1 MGEPLK
7 VFITYS
13 HEDIDSKNKLRQR
26 LAVMEQ
32 QGMITIW
39 HDNEILP
46 GDKWYEDI
54 SRNLNES
61 DILLYLVSASSLASK
76 NCNKELAEALSGE
89 IRVIPIILEGC
100 DWLNHQLSDIQ
111 ALPDQGK
118 PINEWQPESNG
129 WQNVVEGL
137 RKVVSEIQ
145 SHAKPASRITD
156 EEIETLAYLALQQ
169 GDFLV
174 MLGQPDKAIEAYSRA
189 ITHSPSNATAYIN
202 RSIAYFSKGVYDRAI
217 ADCNKAIEL
226 NSDNATAYNNRGTI
240 YLSKGIYDLAIAD
253 CNKAIELNSDN
264 ATAYNNRGVAY
275 YGKGVYD
282 LAIKDFNK
290 AIVLNSDSASAYNN
304 RGNAY
309 RDKGEFD
316 RAIED
321 FNKAITLNLYDASAY
336 NNRGNAYVSKGTYDR
351 AIEDFNKAIALN
363 PTDATAY
370 SNRGNAYR
378 DKNEPDRAIEDYNKA
393 IELNPNY
400 AVAYNNRGNAYSDKG
415 TYNRAISDFDRAIEL
430 NPDYVR
436 AYYNRGATYRDK
448 GEIDRAIEDY
458 SKAIGLNPVYAD
470 AYQNRGAVYRDKGA
484 YDLAITDYN
493 KVIKLNPDDA
503 LAYNNRGATYG
514 IKGEIDRAITDYDKA
529 IELTPKFALAYYNR
543 GATYK
548 TKGVL
553 DRAIADYN
561 KVIELDPELAL
572 AYYNRGEA
580 WLRLREWDKAKTD
593 LTDALNRDVDIIAA
607 FRKDYKT
614 VVAFERRH
622 DLQLPEDIAAMLTQ
636 RRRSRFPNMQKDLIQ
651 QSSPRQ
657 DQYSSELNLSSQ
669 KKEVL
674 SAIVTPPKSPDV
686 VNLREKS
693 PNVVNLRER
702 LRNAGTPLGQYVET
716 PSHFGLKT
724 GMDDAFVVDGELR
737 DKLIA
742 DHSASAD
749 ILKPFLHGRNIRR
762 WQADAQDL
770 WLIFA
775 YRGIEIDAYPAILNH
790 LKKYRDSLSKRAGK
804 QEWYELQAVPGDSEY
819 FTQPKLVCP
828 NRYNHQTFAVDTD
841 GLYCGDTCYLIPT
854 EETWLCGV
862 LNSNVVE
869 WFYSQV
875 SDQLTADELR
885 TLSGYMQQIPIPNA
899 TSTQKT
905 LIGKIVNYLIYLQQQ
920 PTTNSKNLAHARDY
934 MMLKYFERIIDGLV
948 YECYLPDVLHQSDKY
963 FFKPLLDE
971 HLPQLEEIPSDK
983 MTAFREIFEHL
994 YERTHPVRKNLFF
1007 LDSLKPIRIIEGN
1020 W

>member
-13 HEDIDSKNKLRQR
+13 HKDTDSKDKLQQC
-26 LAVMEQ
+26 LAVMENKDL
-32 QGMITIW
+32 ITIW

-54 SRNLNES
+54 SKNLADSN
-61 DILLYLVSASSLASK
+61 ILLYLVSTSSLASK

-89 IRVIPIILEGC
+89 IRVIPIILEDC
-100 DWLNHQLSDIQ
+100 DWLNHQLSNIQ

-118 PINEWQPESNG
+118 PINEWQPESKG

-137 RKVVSEIQ
+137 RKVVGETQ

-156 EEIETLAYLALQQ
+156 EEIEILAYLALQQ

-189 ITHSPSNATAYIN
+189 ITHSPSNATAYTN
-202 RSIAYFSKGVYDRAI
+202 RGIAYFSKGAYDRAI

-226 NSDNATAYNNRGTI
+226 NSNDTTAYNNRGTV
-240 YLSKGIYDLAIAD
+240 YLSKGAHDLAIAD
-253 CNKAIELNSDN
+253 YNKAIELNSDDT
-264 ATAYNNRGVAY
+264 TAYRNRGTAY
-275 YGKGVYD
+275 FSKGVYD
-282 LAIKDFNK
+282 LAIADYNK
-290 AIVLNSDSASAYNN
+290 AIELNSNDASTYSN
-304 RGNAY
+304 RGAVY
-309 RDKGEFD
+309 HSKGVYDLAFKD
-316 RAIED
+316 LD
-321 FNKAITLNLYDASAY
+321 KAITLKPDNASAY

-351 AIEDFNKAIALN
+351 AIEDFNKAITLN
-363 PTDATAY
+363 PYDASAY

-378 DKNEPDRAIEDYNKA
+378 DKGEPDRAIEDYNKA

-458 SKAIGLNPVYAD
+458 SKAIDLNPVYAD

-529 IELTPKFALAYYNR
+529 IELTPNFALAYYNR
-543 GATYK
+543 GATYRI
-548 TKGVL
+548 KGVL

-593 LTDALNRDVDIIAA
+593 LTDALNRGVDIIAA
-607 FRKDYKT
+607 FRNDYKT
-614 VVAFERRH
+614 VAAFERRH
-622 DLQLPEDIAAMLTQ
+622 GLQLPEDIAAMLTQ
-636 RRRSRFPNMQKDLIQ
+636 RRRSRFPKMQKDLIQ
-651 QSSPRQ
+651 QPSPRQ
-657 DQYSSELNLSSQ
+657 DQYSSELNLPAQ

-674 SAIVTPPKSPDV
+674 SADATLPKSPDV
-686 VNLREKS
+686 VNLLE
-693 PNVVNLRER
+693 E
-702 LRNAGTPLGQYVET
+702 LRNAGIPLGQYVET
-716 PSHFGLKT
+716 PSHFGIKT
-724 GMDDAFVVDGELR
+724 GMDDAFVLDGETR

-742 DHSASAD
+742 DHSSSAD
-749 ILKPFLHGRNIRR
+749 ILKPFLSERDIRR
-762 WQADAQDL
+762 WQVDAQSL

-775 YRGIEIDAYPAILNH
+775 HQGVDIDAYPAIQKH

-841 GLYCGDTCYLIPT
+841 GFYCGHTCYLIPT
-854 EETWLCGV
+854 EEIWLCGI
-862 LNSNVVE
+862 LNSSVVE

-885 TLSGYMQQIPIPNA
+885 ALSGYMQQIPIPNV
-899 TSTQKT
+899 TSTQKA
-905 LIGKIVNYLIYLQQQ
+905 LIDKIVNYLIYLQKQ
-920 PTTNSKNLAHARDY
+920 PTTNSKDLAHARDY

-948 YECYLPDVLHQSDKY
+948 YECYLPEALHQGDKY
-963 FFKPLLDE
+963 FFKPLLAE
-971 HLPQLEEIPSDK
+971 HLPQLEVIPDDK
-983 MTAFREIFEHL
+983 MSAFRDIFEHL
-994 YERTHPVRKNLFF
+994 YERTHSVRKNLFF
-1007 LDSLKPIRIIEGN
+1007 LDSLKPVRIIEGK